1 MPKILPRLREQL
13 IDAARRQI
21 EKSGYANTTI
31 RSVAGECGV
40 GVGTVYNYFPSKD
53 MLIAAFMLEDWQL
66 CLARM
71 QEVSAADPAAL
82 LLCIHKELC
91 DFSRKHSALFRD
103 ADASK
108 VFIGAFSERHRQLRS
123 QLSAIIL
130 PVCPPNPGKERAFLA
145 EFIAESLLSW
155 TMSETDPDVFLPILL
170 KLLK

>member
-1 MPKILPRLREQL
+1 MPKVLPHLREQL
-13 IDAARRQI
+13 INAARRQV

-53 MLIAAFMLEDWQL
+53 ILIATFMLEDWQG

-71 QEVSAADPAAL
+71 KEGADADPAAL
-82 LLCIHKELC
+82 LLHIHKELC
-91 DFSRKHSALFRD
+91 DFSQKHSALFRD
-103 ADASK
+103 AEASK

-123 QLSAIIL
+123 QLSEIIL
-130 PVCPPNPGKERAFLA
+130 PVCPPSPGEDRTFLA

-155 TMSETDPDVFLPILL
+155 TMSETDPDAFLPILL